1 MSSETNEV
9 VNKDGGARNTTAPE
23 KPKLDESLFLLSKNS
38 MVGDTVISKEDAA
51 KMEKIINE
59 TQVSTPSHGIK
70 LTLDRLVDIT
80 NSILL
85 TYKNTVD
92 VDEKYKRLMREGLDM
107 LYTSTLSR
115 IKKGIDQLLL
125 MYIPPHKGF
134 VEHPENIKEV
144 HAPITAKPISV
155 PVPVPE
161 NPIPQPK
168 MSRTTRTKLNKL
180 AKSVTT
186 NNKFFDKLV
195 GKAEPEKSETP
206 KAAADGK
213 KTSKGKSKKA
223 K

>member
-1 MSSETNEV
+1 M
-9 VNKDGGARNTTAPE
+9 NKDRGARNTTTPD
-23 KPKLDESLFLLSKNS
+23 KPKLDESLFLLSKNNV
-38 MVGDTVISKEDAA
+38 VGDTIISKEDAA

-59 TQVSTPSHGIK
+59 TQVSTPSHCVK
-70 LTLDRLVDIT
+70 LALDRLVDIT

-85 TYKNTVD
+85 TYKDTID
-92 VDEKYKRLMREGLDM
+92 VEEKYKRLMREGLDM

-115 IKKGIDQLLL
+115 IKKEIDQLLM

-144 HAPITAKPISV
+144 HAPTTAKPISV
-155 PVPVPE
+155 PVPIPE
-161 NPIPQPK
+161 NPIQQPK
-168 MSRTTRTKLNKL
+168 MSRITRAKLNKL
-180 AKSVTT
+180 AKSIAT
-186 NNKFFDKLV
+186 NNKFLDKLV

-206 KAAADGK
+206 KTASEGK